1 MPVVAARRLLAVLVL
16 AVVVAMVAALPAAAQ
31 TTSTKCT
38 LYAVLKAGN
47 EVNPSSNS
55 QASGA
60 SLVHIDGSRVSFT
73 TVIAN
78 PARETFTLGHIH
90 RGVAGMNGGVVVD
103 FFNGMSTR
111 RLFTQFDTG
120 TLRAPFDNPAEI
132 CANPAGFYV
141 NYHTAV
147 IPTGAIR
154 GQLTRLF

>member
-16 AVVVAMVAALPAAAQ
+16 AVVVAIVAALPAAAQ

-38 LYAVLKAGN
+38 AYAVLKPGN
-47 EVNPSSNS
+47 EVPPSGS

-60 SLVHIDGSRVSFT
+60 TLVHVDGTRVRFT

-78 PARETFTLGHIH
+78 PAREDFILGHIH
-90 RGVAGMNGGVVVD
+90 VGAAGDNGPPVVD
-103 FFNGMSTR
+103 LFMGSSTR

-120 TLRAPFDNPAEI
+120 APREAFDPAAF

-141 NYHTAV
+141 NYHTRAF
-147 IPTGAIR
+147 PGGAIR
-154 GQLTRLF
+154 GQLTKLF